1 MKNLVVTLS
10 VLLIGSVSMADS
22 LHPATGS
29 KCYDKAV
36 DMVHASSVVEKFLR
50 GSANSYFS
58 YSEDTT
64 TVGEG
69 EVVVQENHMFS
80 VNEISVYT
88 VSFIQEGCRLTKT
101 ELEVGE

>member
-1 MKNLVVTLS
+1 MKNLVMTLS
-10 VLLIGSVSMADS
+10 VLLFGSVAMADS
-22 LHPATGS
+22 LHPATHS
-29 KCYDKAV
+29 KCYEKAV
-36 DMVHASSVVEKFLR
+36 DMVYASSVVETFLR
-50 GSANSYFS
+50 GSANNYLS

-69 EVVVQENHMFS
+69 EIVVQENHMFS
-80 VNEISVYT
+80 VNEISVYV